1 MTERSVTGWNIAG
14 FGLYVLLIPVA
25 FYEFLFTGLAFG
37 MSTDACY
44 DKACDDSYHE
54 EAAIAT
60 VAIGIFVVMGAT
72 LCWMVLRA
80 KDSKNVFGLPF
91 LALFALALVGGIGFT
106 VLH

>member
-1 MTERSVTGWNIAG
+1 MSQRSDTGWNIAG

-37 MSTDACY
+37 MSTDSCH
-44 DKACDDSYHE
+44 DQACDDSYHE
-54 EAAIAT
+54 GPAIAT
-60 VAIGIFVVMGAT
+60 VAIGIFIVMGVT

-80 KDSKNVFGLPF
+80 QDKKNVFWLPF
-91 LALFALALVGGIGFT
+91 LALFALLVVAGIGAA